1 MYQPVTADE
10 ALKVVKS
17 GDRIFVHSVA
27 QAPQILIEALVKR
40 ADELRNVE
48 LVHLHTEGEAP
59 YVRPEYQESFRL
71 HSFFVG
77 ANVREA
83 TQAGRADY
91 IPVFLSEIPRLIR
104 KKILPINV
112 ALVQISPPNKHGFS
126 SLGGCVDAT
135 LSAVQTADT
144 VIAVVN
150 PQVPKVYGDGLLH
163 ISNFDIFV
171 DDDRAILEAHF
182 GTPTPEEEKI
192 GQLIANMVDDGATL
206 QMGIGSMPNAV
217 LAALNNH
224 KRLGI
229 HTEMFADG
237 ILPLV
242 EKGIITNEEKALD
255 KGKIVSTFVMGS
267 QKLYDFIDSNP
278 LVNVKDLA
286 YVNDVAVIRQ
296 NPKVTAINSAI
307 EIDLTGQVCSDS
319 IGSKHYSGVG
329 GQIDFIR
336 GASLSED
343 GKPIIAVPSIT
354 KKGVSKITPFL
365 KEGAG
370 VVTTRANVHYIV
382 TEYGVAYLFGKTLKQ
397 RAIELIKIA
406 HPDHQEVLEKAA
418 FERFGSLTESYS
430 FA

>member
-1 MYQPVTADE
+1 MYKSTTADE
-10 ALKVVKS
+10 ALKVVNS
-17 GDRIFVHSVA
+17 GDRIFIHSVA
-27 QAPQILIEALVKR
+27 QAPQILIEALVNR
-40 ADELRNVE
+40 ADELRDVE
-48 LVHLHTEGEAP
+48 IVHLHTEGDAP
-59 YVRPEYQESFRL
+59 YARPEFEKNFRV
-71 HSFFVG
+71 HSLFVG

-91 IPVFLSEIPRLIR
+91 IPVFLSEIPRLLR

-135 LSAVQTADT
+135 LSAVQSADT

-150 PQVPKVYGDGLLH
+150 PKVPKVYGDGLLH

-171 DDDRAILEAHF
+171 DDDRPILEAHF
-182 GTPTPEEEKI
+182 GIPTPEENKI
-192 GQLIANMVDDGATL
+192 GQYIANMVEDGATL

-217 LAALNNH
+217 LAALTNH

-242 EKGIITNEEKALD
+242 EKGIITNEEKAID
-255 KGKIVSTFVMGS
+255 RGKIVSTFVMGS

-286 YVNDVAVIRQ
+286 YVNDVSVIRK
-296 NPKVTAINSAI
+296 NPRVTAINSAI

-319 IGSKHYSGVG
+319 IGMKHYSGVG

-336 GASLSED
+336 GASHSEG
-343 GKPIIAVPSIT
+343 GKPIIALSSTT
-354 KKGVSKITPFL
+354 KKGISKIAPTL
-365 KEGAG
+365 KVGAG
-370 VVTTRANVHYIV
+370 VVSTRANVHYIV

-397 RAIELIKIA
+397 RALELIKIA
-406 HPDHQEVLEKAA
+406 HPDHREFLEKAT
-418 FERFGSLTESYS
+418 FERFGSL
-430 FA
+430 

>member
-1 MYQPVTADE
+1 MYKSITAYE

-17 GDRIFVHSVA
+17 GDRVFIHSVA
-27 QAPQILIEALVKR
+27 QAPQILIEALVNR
-40 ADELRNVE
+40 ADELRGVE
-48 LVHLHTEGEAP
+48 IVHLHTEGDAP
-59 YVRPEYQESFRL
+59 YARPEYEKNFRV
-71 HSFFVG
+71 HSLFVG

-91 IPVFLSEIPRLIR
+91 IPIFLSEIPRLLR

-135 LSAVQTADT
+135 LSAVQSADT

-171 DDDRAILEAHF
+171 DDDRPILEAHF
-182 GTPTPEEEKI
+182 GIPTPEENKI
-192 GQLIANMVDDGATL
+192 GQFIADMVEDGATL

-217 LAALNNH
+217 LAALTNH
-224 KRLGI
+224 RRLGI

-242 EKGIITNEEKALD
+242 EKGIITNEEKVID

-267 QKLYDFIDSNP
+267 QKLYDFIDNNP
-278 LVNVKDLA
+278 LVSVRDLA
-286 YVNDVAVIRQ
+286 YVNDVSVIRK

-319 IGSKHYSGVG
+319 IGTKHYSGVG

-336 GASLSED
+336 GASHSEG
-343 GKPIIAVPSIT
+343 GKPIIAVPSVT
-354 KKGVSKITPFL
+354 KRGVSKIVPTL
-365 KEGAG
+365 KVGAG
-370 VVTTRANVHYIV
+370 VVSTRANVHYIV

-397 RAIELIKIA
+397 RAIELTKIA
-406 HPDHQEVLEKAA
+406 HPDHREALEKAT
-418 FERFGSLTESYS
+418 FERFGSL
-430 FA
+430 

>member
-1 MYQPVTADE
+1 MYKSTTADE

-17 GDRIFVHSVA
+17 GDRVFIHSVA
-27 QAPQILIEALVKR
+27 QAPQILIEALVNR
-40 ADELRNVE
+40 ADELRDVE
-48 LVHLHTEGEAP
+48 IVHLHTEGEAP
-59 YVRPEYQESFRL
+59 YARPEYEKSFRV

-91 IPVFLSEIPRLIR
+91 IPVFLSEIPRLLR
-104 KKILPINV
+104 KKILPIHV
-112 ALVQISPPNKHGFS
+112 ALVQISPPNKHGFC

-135 LSAVQTADT
+135 LSAVESADI
-144 VIAVVN
+144 VVAVVN

-171 DDDRAILEAHF
+171 DDDRPILEAHF
-182 GTPTPEEEKI
+182 SDPTPEETQI
-192 GQLIANMVDDGATL
+192 GKYIAEMVEDGATL
-206 QMGIGSMPNAV
+206 QMGIGSIPNAV
-217 LAALNNH
+217 LAELGNH

-242 EKGIITNEEKALD
+242 ENGVITNEEKVLD
-255 KGKIVSTFVMGS
+255 KGRIVSTFTMGS
-267 QKLYDFIDSNP
+267 QKLYDFLDSNP

-286 YVNDVAVIRQ
+286 YVNDVSVIRQ

-319 IGSKHYSGVG
+319 IGTKHYSGVG

-336 GASLSED
+336 GASHSEG
-343 GKPIIAVPSIT
+343 GKPIIAIPSIT
-354 KKGVSKITPFL
+354 KKGISKIVPTL
-365 KEGAG
+365 KVGAG
-370 VVTTRANVHYIV
+370 VVSTRANIHYIA

-397 RAIELIKIA
+397 RAIELTKIA
-406 HPDHQEVLEKAA
+406 HPDHREALERAT
-418 FERFGSLTESYS
+418 FERFGSL
-430 FA
+430 

>member
-1 MYQPVTADE
+1 MYKSITAYE

-17 GDRIFVHSVA
+17 GDRVFIHSVA
-27 QAPQILIEALVKR
+27 QAPQILIEALVNR
-40 ADELRNVE
+40 ADELRGVE
-48 LVHLHTEGEAP
+48 IVHLHTEGDAP
-59 YVRPEYQESFRL
+59 YARPEYEKNFRV
-71 HSFFVG
+71 HSLFVG

-91 IPVFLSEIPRLIR
+91 IPIFLSEIPRLLR

-135 LSAVQTADT
+135 LSAVQSADN

-171 DDDRAILEAHF
+171 DDDRPILEAHF
-182 GTPTPEEEKI
+182 GIPTPEENKI
-192 GQLIANMVDDGATL
+192 GQFIADMVEDGATL

-217 LAALNNH
+217 LAALTNH
-224 KRLGI
+224 RRLGI

-242 EKGIITNEEKALD
+242 EKGIITNEEKVID

-267 QKLYDFIDSNP
+267 QKLYDFIDNNP
-278 LVNVKDLA
+278 LVSVRDLA
-286 YVNDVAVIRQ
+286 YVNDVSVIRK

-319 IGSKHYSGVG
+319 IGTKHYSGVG

-336 GASLSED
+336 GASHSEG
-343 GKPIIAVPSIT
+343 GKPIIAVPSVT
-354 KKGVSKITPFL
+354 KRGVSKIVPTL
-365 KEGAG
+365 KVGAG
-370 VVTTRANVHYIV
+370 VVSTRANVHYIV

-397 RAIELIKIA
+397 RAIELTKIA
-406 HPDHQEVLEKAA
+406 HPDHREALEKAT
-418 FERFGSLTESYS
+418 FERFGSL
-430 FA
+430 